1 MLLSVDATKVPLF
14 FTKVSPEVPLNKL
27 LYNDQCFFC
36 SSCSLFLLP
45 YSSYFHL
52 FLLYQG
58 LISHFPFSP
67 LLTGI
72 VVSSPSCSSFYSSS
86 VLCLY
91 PHLTCLLK
99 PFFLLFPVVSLFE
112 FKSHPS
118 LFFFLLRPIGR
129 RSATGVLAP
138 PPPTTPSY
146 PQAWHTTERS
156 WWPVDLVNNMNLQL
170 SFSFFFL
177 NTHDIDI
184 AILRNCK
191 RKTNYYKII
200 VNAVS
205 DNPISSLDTWAHC
218 LIGSHPW

>member
-1 MLLSVDATKVPLF
+1 MNLPLHITSVICCYEWNQMLLSVDATKVPLF

-86 VLCLY
+86 VLRLY

-138 PPPTTPSY
+138 PPPP
-146 PQAWHTTERS
+146 PHL
-156 WWPVDLVNNMNLQL
+156 P
-170 SFSFFFL
+170 
-177 NTHDIDI
+177 THRLGTLLKDHD
-184 AILRNCK
+184 
-191 RKTNYYKII
+191 
-200 VNAVS
+200 
-205 DNPISSLDTWAHC
+205 DQ
-218 LIGSHPW
+218 